1 MTIDK
6 VAIRKQNH
14 EIYLDYIDSQISLI
28 QSSNAKLANEK
39 EALISCLTASKQRYI
54 DERQMIEVQITRSK
68 TGSDNG
74 ADEFELTEEE
84 QTYLNEFKLKAEQNI
99 TQKK

>member
-14 EIYLDYIDSQISLI
+14 EIYLDYIDLQISLI

-39 EALISCLTASKQRYI
+39 EALINCLTASKQRYI
-54 DERQMIEVQITRSK
+54 DEIQMIEVQITRSK